1 MNLAKIAELSYP
13 KANVTL
19 ITDGFYTGYLL
30 GVHHFTA

>member
-1 MNLAKIAELSYP
+1 MDVAKIAELSYP

-19 ITDGFYTGYLL
+19 ITDGFYTGYLI

>member
-1 MNLAKIAELSYP
+1 MDLAKIAKLPYP

-30 GVHHFTA
+30 DVHHFTA